1 MAEYDNNLRGALFR
15 NEKKEKENQPDY
27 TGNVEVEGTKY
38 NMAGWMRD
46 AKSGKKYMSISL
58 YIPEPKHSAAPVSAP
73 SQTSQSMDDEI
84 PF

>member
-1 MAEYDNNLRGALFR
+1 
-15 NEKKEKENQPDY
+15 
-27 TGNVEVEGTKY
+27 
-38 NMAGWMRD
+38 MAGWMRD

-58 YIPEPKHSAAPVSAP
+58 SIPEPKHSAAPVSAP